1 MSWRD
6 RLVDRVQTSS
16 LGSHLIRAA
25 QRYFNRLGNQLAGSI
40 AFISMMALVPVLMFA
55 FSAVGLTFTVL
66 RPDLL
71 GVIQMLIVD
80 NLHAGPVQDQL
91 LELMSEY
98 LYNWRNLGLIAMVTA
113 LFIGSGWVANLKGV
127 LRGMMRP
134 DFDMVKRQHNPL
146 FEPII
151 NVVILLALMLLIS
164 ITFVAAIAGTQL
176 ASQIVELLQLADLTI
191 SQAFARGVSFSL
203 SLAGAT
209 LLFWLIFRYLPEE
222 PAPRPAV
229 WRGSIGAAII
239 LVAMQAGTTL
249 LTSFFVR
256 GSAFQVF
263 GPTILAMV
271 FINIFGRLILFVA
284 AWIATWN
291 QPAIPRRYS
300 LADEILRERENTLAA
315 AQHWEAAEAE
325 RARQVAAVNPA
336 HPSDDTLGQPVRIGT
351 GATQVHRTGRPPH

>member
-1 MSWRD
+1 MSWSD
-6 RLVDRVQTSS
+6 GLVDWVQTTRV
-16 LGSHLIRAA
+16 GSHLIRAA

-40 AFISMMALVPVLMFA
+40 AFISMMALVPVLMFV
-55 FSAVGLTFTVL
+55 FSAVGLLFTVI

-71 GVIQMLIVD
+71 GVIQIMIVD
-80 NLHAGPVQDQL
+80 NLNAGPLQDDL
-91 LELMSEY
+91 LALMSRY
-98 LYNWRNLGLIAMVTA
+98 LYNWRNLGLLALATA

-134 DFDMVKRQHNPL
+134 DFDLVQRRHNPL
-146 FEPII
+146 LEPII
-151 NVVILLALMLLIS
+151 NVVILLALMLLIAVTS
-164 ITFVAAIAGTQL
+164 AATVIGTQL
-176 ASQIVELLQLADLTI
+176 ADQIVELLQLADLTI
-191 SQAFARGVSFSL
+191 SHAFVRLVSFAL

-222 PAPRPAV
+222 PSPRQAV
-229 WRGSIGAAII
+229 RGGSIGAAVI
-239 LVAMQAGTTL
+239 LVAMQTGTTL

-300 LADEILRERENTLAA
+300 LADEILRERENTLTA
-315 AQHWEAAEAE
+315 AQHWEAAEAD
-325 RARQVAAVNPA
+325 RASRAAAKKVARP
-336 HPSDDTLGQPVRIGT
+336 DDESTGRPVRIGT
-351 GATQVHRTGRPPH
+351 GATQAHRSGRAPR